1 VPLHYGDGAAESLR
15 VRRIGG
21 IIDRSF
27 LGKLLL
33 TGNDRVKFLQ
43 GMVTNNVNLVT
54 AEKGLYSLIVTV
66 KGKIVADFALYGLEE
81 GMLMVLQPEL
91 TTVVQQLLDR
101 YIITSQVQIEDVS
114 GQWGILSLQGPQSAQ
129 LLEKVFGKPL
139 AEREE
144 YTVDLLSYYNR
155 GPVRSAPMPP
165 DPSLGPA
172 PAEPDPRLSDQTIRV
187 VHRYELGERGFDL
200 LVPRDRI
207 EPLWEVLL
215 KEGEG
220 MEIAPFGLQAFE
232 TLRIEAGTPRYG
244 YEMDE
249 NIFPLEADVEH
260 AVSYDKG
267 CYIGQETVTRMKF
280 RGHANRHR
288 VGLEIQGGTPPSK
301 GDRLE
306 REGVYAGLITS
317 AIFSPSL
324 KRVLGMGYVRRELAT
339 PGTEL
344 VVKLAS
350 GETIATVSKL
360 PFVGQTRPSVS

>member
-1 VPLHYGDGAAESLR
+1 MRQSALHEFHKSHGATFASMGGWEMPLHYGDGEAAECLR
-15 VRRIGG
+15 VRRVGG

-33 TGNDRVKFLQ
+33 TGRDRVKFLQ

-54 AEKGLYSLIVTV
+54 TEKGLYSLIVTV

-81 GMLMVLQPEL
+81 AMLMVLQPES
-91 TTVVQQLLDR
+91 TTVVQHLLDR

-114 GQWGILSLQGPQSAQ
+114 GRWGILSLHGPQSAR
-129 LLEKVFGKPL
+129 LLEKVFGEPL

-144 YTVDLLSYYNR
+144 YAVDLLQW
-155 GPVRSAPMPP
+155 G
-165 DPSLGPA
+165 DQII
-172 PAEPDPRLSDQTIRV
+172 RL

-200 LVPRDRI
+200 LVLMDRI
-207 EPLWEVLL
+207 EPLWKVLS

-220 MEIAPFGLQAFE
+220 MEILPFGLQAFE

-244 YEMDE
+244 HDMDE

-280 RGHANRHR
+280 RGHANRCR
-288 VGLEIQGGTPPSK
+288 VGLEIRGDVLPCK
-301 GDRLE
+301 GDLLKQGDKE
-306 REGVYAGLITS
+306 VGMITS
-317 AIFSPSL
+317 ATFSPTL
-324 KRVLGMGYVRRELAT
+324 QKALAMGYVRREYTAT
-339 PGTEL
+339 GTEL
-344 VVKLAS
+344 VLKLSS

-360 PFVGQTRPSVS
+360 PFVDQYRPSVQSV